1 MRTTAKKAKKELVT
15 EWAIGQPLITQTSLE
30 RDKRKLAES
39 PPAKLTPRKRTK
51 RAKIP

>member
-15 EWAIGQPLITQTSLE
+15 EWAIGEPFITQSRLE

-39 PPAKLTPRKRTK
+39 PPAKLTRRKRTK
-51 RAKIP
+51 PQKLS